1 MNPPDGVILKNI
13 RTGEEIFFESVEIAC
28 KSLDTKKHTIY
39 THAKTGKIFNEK
51 YKVELFKIRENIG
64 PTVG

>member
-1 MNPPDGVILKNI
+1 MFVS
-13 RTGEEIFFESVEIAC
+13 E
-28 KSLDTKKHTIY
+28 KKFLPWY

>member
-1 MNPPDGVILKNI
+1 MTINMINH
-13 RTGEEIFFESVEIAC
+13 
-28 KSLDTKKHTIY
+28 KKVVLNVCIWKEVFTLVS
-39 THAKTGKIFNEK
+39 KKIFNEK

>member
-1 MNPPDGVILKNI
+1 MFVSEKKFLPWSARRFSVDGV
-13 RTGEEIFFESVEIAC
+13 
-28 KSLDTKKHTIY
+28 
-39 THAKTGKIFNEK
+39 GKIFNEK